1 MRADEMNIFKLQIWL
16 IVVAC
21 VLFSIAGCRNTP
33 RMQRTVD
40 QMGQQ
45 RRETEDKFYALQY
58 EYEKLADTAR
68 ELQDENEL
76 LKHRL
81 GQFSDEQGLQEGD
94 LDNAPELKD
103 VSPDASGVV
112 PKPILPNE
120 DGEVIVGGDPVI
132 QGIAFR
138 PITQSIISLS
148 INRLRTTGRDFDGE
162 LGDDGF
168 VVVLEPRDSQG
179 DLVLM
184 PGPIEV
190 RAYVENTST
199 NVAAH
204 WKLNSAEV
212 QRAIRSS
219 STSRGIPIELRWP
232 GIMPRQSEVTL
243 VVRMRTR
250 SGDDVTAQVVVP
262 VYRGP
267 QISWSPER

>member
-1 MRADEMNIFKLQIWL
+1 
-16 IVVAC
+16 
-21 VLFSIAGCRNTP
+21 
-33 RMQRTVD
+33 MQRTVD

-76 LKHRL
+76 LKRRL
-81 GQFSDEQGLQEGD
+81 GQLSGEQGSQEKD
-94 LDNAPELKD
+94 LENVPELKD
-103 VSPDASGVV
+103 VSPDASGVI
-112 PKPILPNE
+112 PKPVLPNE
-120 DGEVIVGGDPVI
+120 DGEIIVDGNPVI

-138 PITQSIISLS
+138 PITQPIVSLS
-148 INRLRTTGRDFDGE
+148 FNRLRTTGHDFDGE

-179 DLVLM
+179 DLVLQ

-190 RAYVENTST
+190 RAYLESARANI
-199 NVAAH
+199 AAH

-212 QRAIRSS
+212 QRAIRTS

-232 GIMPRQSEVTL
+232 GEMPRQDKVTL
-243 VVRMRTR
+243 VASMRTK
-250 SGDDVTAQVVVP
+250 SGDNVRAQIVVP
-262 VYRGP
+262 VYHAPRD
-267 QISWSPER
+267 SWSPER